1 MMLNDQFL
9 LPILDISPL
18 ATAIYSSPD
27 LHIAY
32 VNKSMLETWRADSSI
47 VGKTFCSCFPSF
59 HKEGFSSILKNVWKT
74 GITYTAKDTPA
85 DIVCGNQ
92 VVKRYFDFE
101 YKALLDDN
109 GNTYGILHSSWD
121 VTERKLAYDIAES
134 QNEQLIFN
142 RKLDAFANTLSHDLK
157 NPLSVLKLGNH
168 FLSRNINLP
177 QDVNQKWLENMN
189 MAIQNI
195 ESILDKKL
203 QLNKIRDHKPVIEY
217 LEMDKRM
224 MEWTEEVNLI
234 YPNSQV
240 NFELG
245 KLLALRTDANA
256 VYQIF
261 FNLISNA
268 IKYAAQTAH
277 DYLHIYSEE
286 TSKGIVYYLEDNGVG
301 IPDVNLNL
309 EFMAHGRLHLQPDQV
324 SGIGLPLVKELIER
338 LGGSIN
344 ISSKIGTGTVVRLFF
359 PTMQLN

>member
-1 MMLNDQFL
+1 
-9 LPILDISPL
+9 
-18 ATAIYSSPD
+18 
-27 LHIAY
+27 
-32 VNKSMLETWRADSSI
+32 
-47 VGKTFCSCFPSF
+47 
-59 HKEGFSSILKNVWKT
+59 
-74 GITYTAKDTPA
+74 
-85 DIVCGNQ
+85 
-92 VVKRYFDFE
+92 
-101 YKALLDDN
+101 
-109 GNTYGILHSSWD
+109 
-121 VTERKLAYDIAES
+121 
-134 QNEQLIFN
+134 
-142 RKLDAFANTLSHDLK
+142 
-157 NPLSVLKLGNH
+157 
-168 FLSRNINLP
+168 
-177 QDVNQKWLENMN
+177 MN